1 MSQKSQKVNLVKEAV
16 VNVRLVCE
24 EALGKNVN
32 SIKQK
37 LDEVQMSNKSL
48 RAQIRGT
55 VCKHHFEQQL
65 TDLELQEH
73 NEMMMLDQP
82 STLFNIGDFS

>member
-1 MSQKSQKVNLVKEAV
+1 MQTFTSQNRLSQKADLVKTAL

-37 LDEVQMSNKSL
+37 LQEVQVSNESL

-55 VCKHHFEQQL
+55 LRKRHCVW
-65 TDLELQEH
+65 
-73 NEMMMLDQP
+73 N
-82 STLFNIGDFS
+82 